1 MRTDPIF
8 KIMFQHAT
16 IGIVLADSKGFIVK
30 SNAFANR
37 LFGYED
43 GELEGQKIEVLVPDA
58 IKTRH
63 VQYRNKYHKKP
74 KEREMGAG
82 LDLLAKR
89 KDNSTFPV
97 AISLGH
103 TKVNEEQL
111 VIAYISNVTKQK
123 EYEQTIQQEKE
134 LAQTYLDI
142 AGSMVVVLNKIGQ
155 IQLLNQRGEEIL
167 GVKEEQVIGLNW
179 FEKFL
184 PEEERTGAREVFQSL
199 MSEQGGDVEYFEN
212 LVINHQGKEC
222 LIWFHNR
229 VLLDE
234 NGRSIGTISSGVDIT
249 EQRQAE
255 KLLKESQLKLENYAA
270 SLESKVKE
278 RTMEL
283 EESQTQLM
291 QALGKERELGEL
303 KSRFVSMASH
313 EFRTPLSMILSAAE
327 LMEMYHA
334 SAKYDKMDR
343 NIDRI
348 KSAVRNLTNILN
360 DFLSLEKLEAGKIE
374 AQQQTIMLFTF
385 LIELQEEIKP
395 ILQSGQQLILTNPS
409 IPSIETD
416 AYLLKN
422 ILINL
427 ISNAIKYSPQGTDV
441 ELSISQNAQQII
453 FAVIDQGIG
462 IPASDKAHMFSRFFR
477 ASNAENIQGT
487 GLGLTIVKRYLALIN
502 GTIDFES
509 WAGKGSTFYVYLPKQ

>member
-1 MRTDPIF
+1 MTTDPIF
-8 KIMFQHAT
+8 EIMFQHAT
-16 IGIVLADSKGFIVK
+16 IGIILSNSAGVIVK
-30 SNAFANR
+30 SNVFAER
-37 LFGYED
+37 LFGYEK
-43 GELEGQKIEVLVPDA
+43 GELDGLKIEVLVPDSVKSKH
-58 IKTRH
+58 ISH
-63 VQYRNKYHKKP
+63 RNKFHEKP
-74 KEREMGAG
+74 NEREMGSG
-82 LDLLAKR
+82 LNLLAKK
-89 KDNSTFPV
+89 KDKSTFPV

-103 TKVNEEQL
+103 TKINGEQL
-111 VIAYISNVTKQK
+111 VIAYINNVTKQK
-123 EYEQTIQQEKE
+123 EYEQAIKQEKE

-142 AGSMVVVLNKIGQ
+142 AGSMVVVLNKDEQ

-167 GVKEEQVIGLNW
+167 GVKEESIIGLNW

-184 PEEERTGAREVFQSL
+184 PTTERSGARAVFQSL
-199 MSEQGGDVEYFEN
+199 MSEQGTNIEYYEN
-212 LVINHQGKEC
+212 LVLNTQGEER

-229 VLLDE
+229 VLLDK
-234 NGRSIGTISSGVDIT
+234 NGISVGTISSGVDIT

-255 KLLKESQLKLENYAA
+255 KLLKKSQLQLEDYAA

-283 EESQTQLM
+283 EESQIQLM

-327 LMEMYHA
+327 LMEIYHA
-334 SAKYDKMDR
+334 SSRYDKLDR
-343 NIDRI
+343 NITRI

-374 AQQQTIMLFTF
+374 VTKQHILLVDF
-385 LIELQEEIKP
+385 LGELQEEIKP
-395 ILQSGQQLILTNPS
+395 ILKENQELLLTNPS
-409 IPSIETD
+409 VDSITTD

-422 ILINL
+422 VLLNL
-427 ISNAIKYSPQGTDV
+427 ISNAIKYSPLGENV
-441 ELSISQNAQQII
+441 ELSITADAKQIV

-462 IPASDKAHMFSRFFR
+462 IPEADKEHMFSRFFR

-487 GLGLTIVKRYLALIN
+487 GLGLTIVKRYLELID
-502 GTIDFES
+502 GRIDFES
-509 WAGKGSTFYVYLPKQ
+509 EAGKGSIFHVYLPR

>member
-1 MRTDPIF
+1 
-8 KIMFQHAT
+8 MFQHAT
-16 IGIVLADSKGFIVK
+16 IGILLADSKGVIVK
-30 SNAFANR
+30 VNAFTNR
-37 LFGYED
+37 LFGYEE
-43 GELEGQKIEVLVPDA
+43 GELEGQKIEVLIPDTL
-58 IKTRH
+58 KKRH
-63 VQYRNKYHKKP
+63 VKHRDEYNKKP
-74 KEREMGAG
+74 NEREMGAG

-89 KDNSTFPV
+89 KDNTTFPV

-103 TKVNEEQL
+103 TKVDNEQL
-111 VIAYISNVTKQK
+111 VIAYINNVTKQK
-123 EYEQTIQQEKE
+123 EYEQTIKQEKE

-142 AGSMVVVLNKIGQ
+142 AGSMVVVLDKDEE

-167 GVKEEQVIGLNW
+167 GVKEEKIIGSNW

-184 PEEERTGAREVFQSL
+184 PPKERIGAKAVFESL
-199 MSEQGGDVEYFEN
+199 MNEKGNDVEYFEN
-212 LVINHQGKEC
+212 LVVNSQGEER

-229 VLLDE
+229 VLLDK
-234 NGRSIGTISSGVDIT
+234 NGIAIGTISSGVDIT

-270 SLESKVKE
+270 ALESKVKE

-313 EFRTPLSMILSAAE
+313 EFRTPLSMVLSAAE
-327 LMEMYHA
+327 LIEMYHA
-334 SAKYDKMDR
+334 RERYDKLDR
-343 NIDRI
+343 NVERI

-374 AQQQTIMLFTF
+374 VQKIEIDLPSF
-385 LIELQEEIKP
+385 LEELYEDIKP
-395 ILQSGQQLILTNPS
+395 ILHNNQQLILSNSS
-409 IPSIETD
+409 ITTIETD
-416 AYLLKN
+416 TYLLKN

-427 ISNAIKYSPQGTDV
+427 ISNAIKYSPEETNV
-441 ELSISQNAQQII
+441 ELSITSDANQII
-453 FAVIDQGIG
+453 FAIIDQGIG
-462 IPASDKAHMFSRFFR
+462 IPEVDKEHMFSRFFR

-487 GLGLTIVKRYLALIN
+487 GLGLTIVHRYLDLI
-502 GTIDFES
+502 GGHIDFES
-509 WAGKGSTFYVYLPKQ
+509 EYGVGSTFYVYLPQAK